1 MIDCF
6 GFVQTN
12 TAYLLQLER
21 KQGFVVDLNFHHPF
35 STYSLLMATAPAKST
50 LFLGDLSAFCNEED
64 IHKLFSPF
72 GEIVEIKIMRSE
84 ETSRNLSY
92 GFIKFASAACAKK
105 AMNAIDGT
113 LFCGRHIRYDDKPR
127 KNFLLILTFSFV
139 TVSAG
144 HRFAAKRIPSPL
156 SITIAS
162 NLRRFTSPTS
172 RTNCEPSSPKSL
184 CEFCSALSVWSSTVL
199 SRSLT
204 LTRYISLAEFTLISF
219 VF

>member
-1 MIDCF
+1 
-6 GFVQTN
+6 
-12 TAYLLQLER
+12 
-21 KQGFVVDLNFHHPF
+21 
-35 STYSLLMATAPAKST
+35 MATAPAKST

-105 AMNAIDGT
+105 AMNAINGT
-113 LFCGRHIRYDDKPR
+113 LFCGRHIRYDDKR
-127 KNFLLILTFSFV
+127 LVILLILTFRFV

-156 SITIAS
+156 SITIAL

-172 RTNCEPSSPKSL
+172 RTNCEPSSPKNL
-184 CEFCSALSVWSSTVL
+184 CEFCSALSVWSLTVP

-204 LTRYISLAEFTLISF
+204 LTRYISLAEITLISF
-219 VF
+219 DF